1 MIANFFIYKNYIAL
15 FFSSITSSYQFF
27 LCYVTP
33 LIFVHL
39 AVEEITSCSNKA
51 AKGANKTPR
60 NPPSYF
66 SISYFTASVT
76 LSINISSNDFMI
88 LKISFIPSL
97 EINEVNPFPAL
108 TAILKKF
115 FFFFKIFWLHLKLSY
130 ILIQLNYLL
139 IKEYHGLLMLFFLDS
154 LSRTKRSMWLNYFR

>member
-39 AVEEITSCSNKA
+39 AVEEITGCSNKA

-97 EINEVNPFPAL
+97 KINEVNPFPAL
-108 TAILKKF
+108 TAILKKIF
-115 FFFFKIFWLHLKLSY
+115 FFFQNFLIAFEAKLHTNPVKLSLDKG
-130 ILIQLNYLL
+130 ISRSVNAFFPRQL
-139 IKEYHGLLMLFFLDS
+139 IKNKKIHVIELF
-154 LSRTKRSMWLNYFR
+154 